1 MSDGTSQTLCKSER
15 LNSMTLIGRL
25 FNEPGNRAT
34 TVFPVRAIYKIVER
48 EADTPAVRV
57 LMSVPKRKLHH
68 AVDRNRVK
76 RQLREAYR
84 KQKALLADEMESH
97 EDKQLLVAFV
107 WLEEAVRSSA
117 TVENSVSRLMNRI
130 KESL

>member
-1 MSDGTSQTLCKSER
+1 
-15 LNSMTLIGRL
+15 MTLIGRL
-25 FNEPGNRAT
+25 FNGNRAT

-48 EADTPAVRV
+48 EAGTPAVRV

>member
-48 EADTPAVRV
+48 EAGTPAVTV

-84 KQKALLADEMESH
+84 KQKALLADEMESY

-117 TVENSVSRLMNRI
+117 AVENSVSRLMNRI